1 MKEKLFMLMGPTAVG
16 KTALSIELAKRL
28 DGEIISADSMQ
39 IYKYMDIGTA
49 KVTEEEM
56 EGIPHYLIDVIEPD
70 EEFTVSNY
78 KELAKSYIIDINQ
91 RGKLPMVVGGTGL
104 YINSLVYNLNFA
116 GVEPNEKIRDKYE
129 RIKEEKGNEY
139 LHSLL
144 DDIDKDSANRIEVN
158 DTKRV
163 IRALEIYE
171 VTGKTMAEY
180 NKNFRS
186 PNEDY
191 DLVMF
196 CLNMDRKRLYER
208 INLRVDLMIDQGL
221 VHEVKSILDMG
232 YDKSLVALQGI
243 GYKEIISFLDNE
255 ITLDEAIE
263 KIKKSSRNYA
273 KRQLTW
279 FRRDNRIKW
288 INLDEYKNINE
299 VADKIQETID
309 DRNNIHID

>member
-78 KELAKSYIIDINQ
+78 KELANSYIIDINQ
-91 RGKLPMVVGGTGL
+91 RDKLPMLVGGTGL

-116 GVEPNEKIRDKYE
+116 GVEPNGEIRDKYE

-191 DLVMF
+191 DLVMV
-196 CLNMDRKRLYER
+196 CLNMDRKKLYER

-232 YDKSLVALQGI
+232 YDKNLVALQGI

-263 KIKKSSRNYA
+263 KIKKGSRNYA

-299 VADKIQETID
+299 VADKIQKTID